1 MCSFYLRTFLA
12 ASLLLIFHCRVNA
25 HENHNDTSNK
35 YAIKIDVAA
44 DYYTFFDH
52 RNQARLGLELE
63 QKINSNSFVSYSID
77 AGLFDKY
84 HFIKYYD
91 FFNQQ
96 QGMYSI
102 NQRIQI
108 EGLHLMPGYNT
119 FLFQSSRKKQQGI
132 YFGGSLDFSLYHKQ
146 MTSFNSQTLI
156 QTSLNYLQFKTG
168 LGLSGGIKYQLFRR
182 IFVEARTNLLTKIWH
197 LKSNK
202 HHVEIPVLHA
212 QWTSPDNQFWW
223 ISNLKIGYE
232 F

>member
-1 MCSFYLRTFLA
+1 
-12 ASLLLIFHCRVNA
+12 VNA
-25 HENHNDTSNK
+25 IENPTDSLNK

-52 RNQARLGLELE
+52 RIQARLGLELE
-63 QKINSNSFVSYSID
+63 QKINSNSFISYSID

-108 EGLHLMPGYNT
+108 EGLHFMPGYNS
-119 FLFQSSRKKQQGI
+119 FLFQSSLKKQQGL
-132 YFGGSLDFSLYHKQ
+132 YLGGMLDISLYHKHLN
-146 MTSFNSQTLI
+146 SFNSQTLA
-156 QTSLNYLQFKTG
+156 QSNLNYLQFKTG
-168 LGLSGGIKYQLFRR
+168 LGISGGIKYQLLHRV
-182 IFVEARTNLLTKIWH
+182 FVEAKTNLLTKIWH
-197 LKSNK
+197 IKSTKNT
-202 HHVEIPVLHA
+202 VEIPVLHA
-212 QWTSPDNQFWW
+212 QWASSDNQFWW
-223 ISNLKIGYE
+223 ISNLKIGYV